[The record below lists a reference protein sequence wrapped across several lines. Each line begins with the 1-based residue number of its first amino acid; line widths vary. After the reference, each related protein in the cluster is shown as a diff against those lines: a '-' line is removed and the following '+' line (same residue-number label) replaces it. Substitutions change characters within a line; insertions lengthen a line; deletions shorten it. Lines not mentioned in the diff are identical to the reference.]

1 MQEVDA
7 ALRAPHPQP
16 DRRRDRRRVV
26 VTIAPSRPRRASVV
40 RAMLVVSTGS
50 RGLYTALEEGEEQMV
65 LEGLRDP
72 QRPRIVAV
80 GQGAVVDLVRLVYRT
95 EAGSSFP
102 VRLSLLTNDDDE
114 GTRELWEASR
124 PTRSRAAAA
133 RAAATAT
140 AATAATASPFSSVS
154 LASRLSRTRR
164 GAAPVPPDAT
174 RAAAAASTVAF
185 AHDDVLSRAIEAWR
199 AACGDA
205 VEHRSVFTWH
215 SETRGQ
221 RQVVLHAEGAM
232 PPHVVDEATGK
243 CWLIRPRARP
253 RDEADEDS
261 DDDED
266 SGEEVDEE
274 VDDEVGDAADGEGEG
289 GASGGHWSGGAR
301 LSCPITLRRF
311 RDPVRAPDGHVYER
325 RALRRWLTRHRQT
338 SPMTNL
344 HMQVVDVDA
353 LPTDDEVMRRIEAS
367 RARRRLARQAQE
379 EWERGEQERAVLRYP
394 RRRSARWKAPW
405 SAATALYGRRG

>member
-1 MQEVDA
+1 
-7 ALRAPHPQP
+7 
-16 DRRRDRRRVV
+16 
-26 VTIAPSRPRRASVV
+26 
-40 RAMLVVSTGS
+40 MLVVSTCS
-50 RGLYTALEEGEEQMV
+50 RREWTALEEEEEQKV

-80 GQGAVVDLVRLVYRT
+80 GQGAVVDLFRLVYRT

-102 VRLSLLTNDDDE
+102 VRLSLLTNDDDDE

-133 RAAATAT
+133 RAAATA
-140 AATAATASPFSSVS
+140 AAAAATASPFSSVS

-215 SETRGQ
+215 SETRGE

-261 DDDED
+261 DDDDD
-266 SGEEVDEE
+266 SGEEVDEEE
-274 VDDEVGDAADGEGEG
+274 VDDEVGDAADGEEDG
-289 GASGGHWSGGAR
+289 GASGGGHWSGGAR